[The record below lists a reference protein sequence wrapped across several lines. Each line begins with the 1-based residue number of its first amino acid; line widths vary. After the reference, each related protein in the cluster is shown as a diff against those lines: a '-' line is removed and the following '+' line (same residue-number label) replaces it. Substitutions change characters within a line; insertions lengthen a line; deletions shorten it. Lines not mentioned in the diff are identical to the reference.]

1 MSLRSI
7 PVRQLAVRVQLLMMS
22 KQRVSVPLVLS
33 LVEAPT
39 EVFQRVVFLL
49 ELESSVLQS
58 QPYLADSFS
67 HPLRLHP
74 AACGTWCDPLIRAS
88 KYLDRI
94 RLSLA
99 SGELDCP
106 APAPVASSSVPSP
119 QAHGRRPRRPKG
131 IATRTVRTSS
141 RPPRMCDALRV
152 LWATRRTCSEQS
164 RDYAHS
170 DSSAVLATSVRAAS
184 IRLSQ

>member
-39 EVFQRVVFLL
+39 KVFQRVVFLL

-74 AACGTWCDPLIRAS
+74 AACGTLCDPLIRVE
-88 KYLDRI
+88 I
-94 RLSLA
+94 
-99 SGELDCP
+99 
-106 APAPVASSSVPSP
+106 
-119 QAHGRRPRRPKG
+119 PR
-131 IATRTVRTSS
+131 SN
-141 RPPRMCDALRV
+141 
-152 LWATRRTCSEQS
+152 
-164 RDYAHS
+164 
-170 DSSAVLATSVRAAS
+170 
-184 IRLSQ
+184 